1 MYFQIAKQQEERN
14 HQRNNFHDVTSTS
27 LDLFNEDRTT
37 AYNEQGRIIRVDM
50 FKGFSEEQ
58 RKRIL
63 LENQNFIRARR

>member
-1 MYFQIAKQQEERN
+1 MAKHQEERN
-14 HQRNNFHDVTSTS
+14 HHRNNFHDVASTS

-37 AYNEQGRIIRVDM
+37 AYNEQGRIVRVDM